1 MIVLFTFISVSPSL
15 ASGRVVE
22 FSSRVTHGS
31 AGSTIVISKELPSAS
46 YSAVGI
52 TVNEI
57 SEILP
62 VRLEPTVSASDADNV
77 T

>member
-1 MIVLFTFISVSPSL
+1 M
-15 ASGRVVE
+15 
-22 FSSRVTHGS
+22 
-31 AGSTIVISKELPSAS
+31 ISKVLPSAS

-77 T
+77 TYTKQPGKLKQSTDGGIHSS